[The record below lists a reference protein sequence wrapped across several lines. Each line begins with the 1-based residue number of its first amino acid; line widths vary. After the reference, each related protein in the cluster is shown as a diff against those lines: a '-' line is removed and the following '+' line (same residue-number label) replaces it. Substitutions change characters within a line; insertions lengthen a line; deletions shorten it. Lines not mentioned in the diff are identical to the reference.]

1 VAARSVIE
9 TFREGARNKRIPS
22 EMFAEN
28 VQLFGSLTHKPF
40 QGKDAVIVI
49 IDMLLHVCED
59 LEYVAER
66 MSDDGVA
73 LLVRGRIKDRQFDG
87 AMFFTFNSE
96 GLIIESRDFVR
107 PLSALLA
114 LQEAAG
120 QYLTEHAAAT

>member
-1 VAARSVIE
+1 MAARSVIE
-9 TFREGARNKRIPS
+9 TFREGATNMRVPS
-22 EMFAEN
+22 DLFAEDI
-28 VQLFGSLTHKPF
+28 QLYGSLTHKPF
-40 QGKDAVIVI
+40 QGKDAVTVI

-59 LEYVAER
+59 LEYVAEH
-66 MSDDGVA
+66 MSDDRVA

-87 AMFFTFNSE
+87 AMFLTFNSE

-107 PLSALLA
+107 PMSALLA